1 MSIKFDLPKD
11 QLSIIKVIG
20 VGGGGSN
27 AVNHM
32 YLQGIKDV
40 DFMVCNTDQQSL
52 DQSPVP
58 TKIQL
63 GATLTSGLGAGSIA
77 NVGENAA
84 IESIEDIKEILGN
97 NTKMIFITAGMG
109 GGTGTGAA
117 PVIARAAK
125 ELNILTVGIVTMPFS
140 FEGKKRRMRAEEG
153 IHNMRESV
161 DTLLVINNDKLRE
174 MFGNLTLDNA
184 FEQADNVLTTAAKG
198 IAEAITYTGKINVDF
213 NDVRT
218 VMTNSGVAILGS
230 AKASG
235 ENRALVAIEEAV
247 NSPLLNDNEIDGAA
261 HILLNITYGMDNI
274 LMDEISEITDFIEDR
289 AHEEAEVIWGHGI
302 DDRLED
308 GEINITIVATGFQS
322 TPDTGVEGVNEKP
335 NRVVRTLDDVVK
347 TELTKPIM
355 QRPEIKQANIFEQEK
370 VTKPK
375 EIIPPNI
382 QDKKEETLDANIKRI
397 NLYEEPDAKVT
408 PVSNSD
414 EPTST
419 FEVTENDN
427 SVDNIE
433 ADKPIIRHTLED
445 NTFGYHEENDAK
457 SKETNDDAPID
468 VEFNM
473 EPTLKSI
480 EEDQIEAQKEPE
492 QAKPI
497 EKIIIKKPEAKN
509 HFPLEND
516 LDGSATEEVEFE
528 DESQLSTEERHSS
541 IKDRMARLRNLS
553 SMLKSPSG
561 IANLETEP
569 AFKRRAIDLDEVT
582 PSSESQVSRFTLSES
597 EDQDGDKK
605 VDIKSNNSFLHDNV
619 D

>member
-1 MSIKFDLPKD
+1 MAIKFDLPKD

-20 VGGGGSN
+20 VGGGGIN

-58 TKIQL
+58 SKIQL
-63 GATLTSGLGAGSIA
+63 GETLTSGLGAGSIA

-84 IESIEDIKEILGN
+84 IESIEDVKKVLGN

-140 FEGKKRRMRAEEG
+140 FEGKKRRKRAEDG
-153 IHNMRESV
+153 IKNMRESV

-174 MFGNLTLDNA
+174 MYGNLTLDNA

-235 ENRALVAIEEAV
+235 SGRAMVAIEEAV

-261 HILLNITYGMDNI
+261 HILLNITYGVNNI

-289 AHEEAEVIWGHGI
+289 AHDEAEVIWGHGV
-302 DDRLED
+302 DERLEEN
-308 GEINITIVATGFQS
+308 EISITIIATGFQTS
-322 TPDTGVEGVNEKP
+322 PDTGVEIMQEKP
-335 NRVVRTLDDVVK
+335 SRVVRRLDDEVK
-347 TELTKPIM
+347 TDLTRPIT
-355 QRPEIKQANIFEQEK
+355 QRPEIKQANIFEQ
-370 VTKPK
+370 TKPTEK
-375 EIIPPNI
+375 PNPVAPSENKVEDIPTGPVTRRNLY
-382 QDKKEETLDANIKRI
+382 DETESEETPTSNI
-397 NLYEEPDAKVT
+397 EEPTIAESKSEVEEQ
-408 PVSNSD
+408 PVNEID
-414 EPTST
+414 
-419 FEVTENDN
+419 NDQP
-427 SVDNIE
+427 V
-433 ADKPIIRHTLED
+433 IRHTLED
-445 NTFGYHEENDAK
+445 DTFGSFEEVAEADQPKN
-457 SKETNDDAPID
+457 EEVEQD
-468 VEFNM
+468 VSFNM
-473 EPTLKSI
+473 EPTLKEAESVQNNNQEDEVETPKPVEIQIKAPIAKEEVI
-480 EEDQIEAQKEPE
+480 EEE
-492 QAKPI
+492 QQQETDIHA
-497 EKIIIKKPEAKN
+497 
-509 HFPLEND
+509 EN
-516 LDGSATEEVEFE
+516 SEE
-528 DESQLSTEERHSS
+528 DINLSTEERHTS

-569 AFKRRAIDLDEVT
+569 AFKRRSIDLDDVT
-582 PSSESQVSRFTLSES
+582 PSSESRVSRFTLSES

-605 VDIKSNNSFLHDNV
+605 TEIKSNNSFLHDNV